1 MQVNIRQYFTPTAIG
16 QHLEALPVLETF
28 IMDLIYTTRITHP
41 LPVLGVD
48 ELLSITGNVP
58 VVRRGTSA
66 FPLSSDA
73 KGITYL
79 EPQPVDVS
87 SFLGA
92 VDLNNL
98 KLLGAQGVEYWVRGK
113 VDTQRRAVR
122 STTEAMACQSL
133 SGAISYPMRTDSGL
147 DTYNVNF
154 GSILG
159 YEVTAPWDAQDTT
172 LAMILLDLIGM
183 GNVIKRTSGYGSKI
197 IFLAGQDAFIAVA
210 NKVIGVQDAK
220 ISAQV
225 TEKGVSIGGFTIQ
238 LATGGYKD
246 LANQGAWVPS
256 VADDAIVAVAVD
268 APFKLFYC
276 ALDDLD
282 ANLLP
287 MPFFSKPIKK
297 DNPSGYD
304 IIGMSKPVPVPVP
317 KAICKS
323 LVV

>member
-1 MQVNIRQYFTPTAIG
+1 MQINIRQYFTPAAVSL
-16 QHLEALPVLETF
+16 HLEALPVLETF
-28 IMDLIYTTRITHP
+28 IMDLIYTNRITHP

-58 VVRRGTSA
+58 VVRRGTA
-66 FPLSSDA
+66 AYPLSGES

-79 EPQPVDVS
+79 EPQPIDVS

-98 KLLGAQGVEYWVRGK
+98 KLLGDQGIEYWVRGK

-133 SGAISYPMRTDSGL
+133 SGTIAYPMKTESGL
-147 DTYNVNF
+147 DTYTVNF
-154 GSILG
+154 GSILSKTIT
-159 YEVTAPWDAQDTT
+159 VKWNHADKT
-172 LAMILLDLIGM
+172 LADILLDLIGL
-183 GNVIKRTSGYGSKI
+183 GNVIKRASGYGSRI
-197 IFLAGQDAFIAVA
+197 VYLAGQDVYIAAA
-210 NKVIGVQDAK
+210 NKILAVQDAK
-220 ISAQV
+220 INAQV
-225 TEKGVSIGGFTIQ
+225 TEKGITIAGFTIM

-246 LANQGAWVPS
+246 LANAGAWVPS
-256 VADDAIVAVAVD
+256 VADDKIVAVAVD

-287 MPFFSKPIKK
+287 MPFFSKPVKM
-297 DNPSGYD
+297 DNPSGYN

-317 KAICKS
+317 KAICAGTAI
-323 LVV
+323 